1 MNKKITYPP
10 ELRVWSIVL
19 MFLFSVGIFGQNAH
33 NPVLTWDQEVG
44 LLNTTTKAN
53 VVIREP
59 MLIYLKTLK
68 KVNVSV
74 FVKIR

>member
-1 MNKKITYPP
+1 MMNKKITYPP

-44 LLNTTTKAN
+44 CIEYDDKGERVTHTT
-53 VVIREP
+53 
-59 MLIYLKTLK
+59 
-68 KVNVSV
+68 
-74 FVKIR
+74 